1 MAHKLAYNLPL
12 GACFSVDGKVPK
24 PMLRGLLG
32 VLRKNATFGQLAADG
47 WKAYR
52 SL

>member
-1 MAHKLAYNLPL
+1 MIK
-12 GACFSVDGKVPK
+12 G
-24 PMLRGLLG
+24 MLG
-32 VLRKNATFGQLAADG
+32 VVKKHASFGQLAADG